1 MTLQSTLLRITLS
14 KDPTP
19 PMSSAASTLKR
30 TALYPAH
37 QALGARLIEFGGFEM
52 PVWYSSTISE
62 HMATRSQAGLFD
74 LSHMGEL
81 YFRGHAVIAEL
92 EHLTANTVG
101 KLGIGDAQY
110 SFIPRPD
117 GGIVDDIV
125 LYRLGD
131 ESYLMVV
138 NAANIAKDVA
148 WFQEHMRQPELMTD
162 ASDEMSLLAIQGP
175 LAEEIVCKV
184 YPNPDEARALKYYTS
199 ATERIKGHSDAGHL
213 LISRTG
219 YTGEDGFELYVPNTL
234 ALEYWNKLMD
244 AGAGKLVPN
253 GLGARNTLRLELC
266 YSLYGHEI
274 TDETNPFEA
283 NLGWV
288 TKLSKGEFMGSEA
301 LSQIKAA
308 GLTRKLVG
316 LHPEGKRPV
325 RDGAKVSA
333 QGVEIGY
340 VTSGSFAPSL
350 ERNIALAYVPVDQAV
365 VGSTL
370 QVEAGSDTVDALIVE
385 SPFVKPW
392 NKR

>member
-1 MTLQSTLLRITLS
+1 MTG
-14 KDPTP
+14 
-19 PMSSAASTLKR
+19 AATLKR
-30 TALYPAH
+30 TALYDAH
-37 QALGARLIEFGGFEM
+37 KELGARLIEFGGFEM
-52 PVWYSSTISE
+52 PVWYSSTIAE
-62 HMATRSQAGLFD
+62 HMAVRTTAGLFD

-81 YFRGHAVIAEL
+81 YFRGPGVIGEL
-92 EHLTANTVG
+92 ERLTANAVA
-101 KLGIGDAQY
+101 KLGVGDAQY

-125 LYRLGD
+125 LYRLGE

-162 ASDEMSLLAIQGP
+162 ASDDMSLLAIQGP

-184 YPNPDEARALKYYTS
+184 YPNAEEARGLKYYCHAS
-199 ATERIKGHSDAGHL
+199 ERIPGHSDAGHL
-213 LISRTG
+213 LLSRTG
-219 YTGEDGFELYVPNTL
+219 YTGEDGYELYVPNGL
-234 ALEYWNKLMD
+234 ALEYWHRLLE
-244 AGAGKLVPN
+244 AGNGQLVPA

-274 TDETNPFEA
+274 TDETHPFEA

-288 TKLSKGEFMGSEA
+288 TKLNKGEFMGSDSLTA
-301 LSQIKAA
+301 IKAA

-316 LHPEGKRPV
+316 LFPEGKRPV
-325 RDGAKVSA
+325 RDNARVFEEGA
-333 QGVEIGY
+333 EIGY
-340 VTSGSFAPSL
+340 VTSGSFSPSL
-350 ERNIALAYVPVDQAV
+350 ERNIALAYVPVAQAV

-370 QVEAGSDTVDALIVE
+370 QVEAGTDLVDATIVE
-385 SPFVKPW
+385 TPFVKPW